1 MVVFNYLDSD
11 NILNR
16 GTVVNDNTGDTLR
29 AAALKINVNFE
40 TVDSALG
47 LMQSQITTN
56 DSDITSLQSQINA
69 NDSDITSLQSQ
80 ITGNDS
86 DILNLVLDSNGIGA
100 GAVTTAKLGSDVVLG
115 TPTGKAVV
123 LSMIFGG

>member
-1 MVVFNYLDSD
+1 MVVFNHLDSD

-29 AAALKINVNFE
+29 TAALKINVNFE

-56 DSDITSLQSQINA
+56 DSDITSLQSQIKTV
-69 NDSDITSLQSQ
+69 IIYLRSQ
-80 ITGNDS
+80 IYYEFS
-86 DILNLVLDSNGIGA
+86 L
-100 GAVTTAKLGSDVVLG
+100 
-115 TPTGKAVV
+115 
-123 LSMIFGG
+123 

>member
-1 MVVFNYLDSD
+1 MVVFNHLDSD

-29 AAALKINVNFE
+29 TAALKINVNFE

-47 LMQSQITTN
+47 LMQSQITT
-56 DSDITSLQSQINA
+56 

-100 GAVTTAKLGSDVVLG
+100 GAVTTAKLGSDVELG